1 MRSRYP
7 RIHLER
13 ITGLFG
19 KSRQGYYDRIRSE
32 KDEEEIRRKVVES
45 VKGIR
50 KLMPKIGIRKMHY
63 KLTDVFERKGIKV
76 GRDKLFDI
84 LREEGL
90 LVMKRRRGKWTTNSK
105 HWLRKY
111 SNLIKDMKIDA
122 PNKVWVS
129 DITYINIEEGFNYLS
144 LITDAYSKKILG
156 QHLSRTLEA
165 EGCLIAL
172 RKAIK
177 TCEKKEGIIHHSD
190 RGIQYCSKDYVETLM
205 NNGMWPSMIDDGNVY
220 ENAIAERVNGILKEE
235 FGIGEG
241 FKDHSEANKYINQS
255 IDIYNNERPH
265 LSCGMLTPEQAHNSE
280 GPLMKL
286 WKNYPHKYA
295 NKNKNLEQLLTC

>member
-7 RIHLER
+7 RIPLER

-32 KDEEEIRRKVVES
+32 KDEEEVRKKIVVL

-50 KLMPKIGIRKMHY
+50 KLMPKLGGRKMHY
-63 KLTDVFERKGIKV
+63 KLQEEFKHYGIKV
-76 GRDKLFDI
+76 GRDRLFDI

-90 LVMKRRRGKWTTNSK
+90 LVQKRRRGKRTTNSN

-111 SNLIKDMKIDA
+111 SNLIKDMAIDA
-122 PNKVWVS
+122 PNQVWVS
-129 DITYINIEEGFNYLS
+129 DITYIDTEEGFNYLS

-165 EGCLIAL
+165 EGCLTAL
-172 RKAIK
+172 RKALK
-177 TCEKKEGIIHHSD
+177 THRKKEGIIHHSD
-190 RGIQYCSKDYVETLM
+190 RGIQYCSKNYIDTLI
-205 NNGMWPSMIDDGNVY
+205 NNGMWPSMTDDGNVY
-220 ENAIAERVNGILKEE
+220 ENAIAERINGILKEE

-241 FKDHSEANKYINQS
+241 FKDYYEANKYINQS
-255 IDIYNNERPH
+255 INIYNNERPH

-280 GPLMKL
+280 GPLKIL
-286 WKNYPHKYA
+286 WKNYPHKRF
-295 NKNKNLEQLLTC
+295 NNIINLE